1 MTKSEFVK
9 AGLSLLLPLSVIVIL
24 VQINRTS
31 NENEL
36 TQTSVQSGY
45 EIYLDRSAHEYWA
58 QEVIKGG
65 YILHFRHAER
75 AKWTSVT
82 AFDAVELYQQ
92 LDASGESFSSATCL
106 TPHGIQEAK
115 LIGRVFDIL
124 AVNVSS
130 VYSSPSCR
138 ARQTSLHAFGTEG
151 TIDNSLLHRTAVKS
165 SQHAAFSESLRNLIL
180 DIDAPGGSNVV
191 LSGHG
196 GTLGY
201 DGESLIDENR
211 AIGQLDDREEGGF
224 VVLDSKNGKIIAH
237 NVFRTFEDFANEAI
251 ELPLSNRDSRRVA
264 GSDL

>member
-9 AGLSLLLPLSVIVIL
+9 ASLSLLLPLSVVVIL
-24 VQINRTS
+24 VQINRAS

-36 TQTSVQSGY
+36 TQPPVQSGY
-45 EIYLDRSAHEYWA
+45 EIYPDRSAHEYWA

-75 AKWTSVT
+75 AKGTSVT
-82 AFDAVELYQQ
+82 AFDAVELYQK
-92 LDASGESFSSATCL
+92 LDASGESFSAATCL
-106 TPHGIQEAK
+106 TPRGIQEAE
-115 LIGRVFDIL
+115 LIGRVFNLL

-180 DIDAPGGSNVV
+180 DIGAPGDSNVV

-201 DGESLIDENR
+201 DGKSLIDENR
-211 AIGQLDDREEGGF
+211 ASGQLDDREEGGF
-224 VVLDSKNGKIIAH
+224 VVLESTNEKIIAH
-237 NVFRTFEDFANEAI
+237 HVFRTFADFANEAI
-251 ELPLSNRDSRRVA
+251 ELPLSDRDGQRVA
-264 GSDL
+264 GSNL